1 MIAKNVCGRVG
12 LVLWACGV
20 AGCQQPR
27 PESMLADAGLEMTLA
42 VAPALN
48 HSGASDFD
56 PIRAAEIMTSEL
68 GQFDGVKTISMARV
82 LAQLDEHGMTR
93 VESPSE
99 ALEIAERLGADGIIV
114 FAVTEFDPYDPPVIG
129 IAAQIYGHGSDAPWF
144 DPVDTS
150 RQASPPQIVTGSPM
164 PRVEF
169 QRTID
174 ARNDQVVK
182 GIKAFAKRRNA
193 DDSPFGWR
201 KYLATQEDYLRFC
214 SFTVL
219 CELIRQEVTHVAPA
233 HERRK

>member
-1 MIAKNVCGRVG
+1 MIANNVCGCVA

-20 AGCQQPR
+20 VGCQQPR
-27 PESMLADAGLEMTLA
+27 PEAVLADADIHMTLA

-56 PIRAAEIMTSEL
+56 SIRAAEIMTSEL
-68 GQFDGVKTISMARV
+68 GQFDGVTTISVTRV
-82 LAQLDEHGMTR
+82 LAQLDEQGTTR
-93 VESPSE
+93 IESPSE

-114 FAVTEFDPYDPPVIG
+114 FAVTEYDPYDPPVIG
-129 IAAQIYGHGSDAPWF
+129 IAAQIYGYGSDAPWF
-144 DPVDTS
+144 DPVGTS
-150 RQASPPQIVTGSPM
+150 RQASPPQIRTGSPK
-164 PRVEF
+164 PRVEY

-174 ARNDQVVK
+174 ARSDQVVK

-193 DDSPFGWR
+193 EDSPYGWR

-219 CELIRQEVTHVAPA
+219 CELFRQEVTHVAPA
-233 HERRK
+233 HERKK